1 MDAGA
6 SADEW
11 WASNVGDFLEICRR
25 QRHRWRRERT
35 RACWPRGLTR
45 AERNK
50 RSKSKKERAKVAAQE
65 GEWQEEEEVNT
76 GEYQVSTYPNQ

>member
-6 SADEW
+6 NANER

-35 RACWPRGLTR
+35 RACWPER
-45 AERNK
+45 ADAGKEEQRSK
-50 RSKSKKERAKVAAQE
+50 RRKSKKEGAKVAA
-65 GEWQEEEEVNT
+65 
-76 GEYQVSTYPNQ
+76 